1 VLNFAII
8 LLVGAKLIC
17 GNARGT
23 ITLNRVLAIILAG
36 GAGARLKP
44 LTDGRSKPAVP
55 FAGKFR
61 LIDFTLSNCINSG
74 IRQIFILVQYI
85 SWSLQRH
92 IQEGWDISGSRLGEY
107 IYCIPAQQKSAIDRY
122 QGTADAVRQN
132 LDLLR
137 RRGVE
142 HVLILSGDHVY
153 KMNYMQMLDYHR
165 KQNAGLTVSATKV
178 RREKAANN
186 LGVFEVDENFKAVRF
201 EEKPAQPSPIPG
213 NPEYALAS
221 MGVYIFNTEV
231 LLEALHEGGEDFGRD
246 IIPVMT
252 EKRNDICIYD
262 FTDKNKIQDYIVQVQ
277 DGMRN
282 KVLVERT
289 RDSSYWRDVGS
300 IDSYYE
306 ANMDLVNIE
315 PLFNLYGE
323 EWVFRTY
330 DRSLPPSKY
339 AIGGKA
345 LDSIVSDGCIISGG
359 LVQRS
364 VLSPGVIVEK
374 DAIIE
379 DSVIFDDVII
389 EPGVRIKRAIIDKE
403 ARIRAGMSLGYDLEA
418 DARRGCTVSE
428 KGITTVPKRMDAGP
442 V

>member
-1 VLNFAII
+1 M
-8 LLVGAKLIC
+8 
-17 GNARGT
+17 
-23 ITLNRVLAIILAG
+23 NRVLAIILAG

-61 LIDFTLSNCINSG
+61 LIDLTLSNCINSG

-107 IYCIPAQQKSAIDRY
+107 IYCIPAQQKSGLDRY

-153 KMNYMQMLDYHR
+153 KMNYMQMLDYHQ
-165 KQNAGLTVSATKV
+165 KQNAGLTVSAIKV
-178 RREKAANN
+178 SREKAANN
-186 LGVFEVDENFKAVRF
+186 LGVFEVDQNFRAVRF
-201 EEKPAQPSPIPG
+201 EEKPAQPSSIPG
-213 NPEYALAS
+213 EPEYALAS
-221 MGVYIFNTEV
+221 MGVYIFRTEV
-231 LLEALHEGGEDFGRD
+231 LIEALHGGGEDFGRD

-252 EKRNDICIYD
+252 AQRNDICVYD
-262 FTDKNKIQDYIVQVQ
+262 FAANNKIQEYIVQVQ

-282 KVLVERT
+282 RVLVDRT
-289 RDSSYWRDVGS
+289 QDSSYWRDVGS

-306 ANMDLVNIE
+306 ANMDLISIE

-359 LVQRS
+359 LVERS
-364 VLSPGVIVEK
+364 ILSPGVIVEK
-374 DAIIE
+374 DACVE

-389 EPGVRIKRAIIDKE
+389 EPGVKIKRAIIDKD
-403 ARIRAGMSLGYDLEA
+403 AIIRSGMSLGYDLEA
-418 DARRGCTVSE
+418 DARKGCFISE
-428 KGITTVPKRMDAGP
+428 KGIITVPKSMEVGP
-442 V
+442 G